1 VKTRNWQ
8 TPSFQYFAG
17 VVGELVL
24 KPGGQ
29 DERSG
34 PGNLRCGR
42 RLWEENTMK
51 KTTAP
56 ISLAGSQLGEV
67 RHVCAFF
74 NSDDEEYRVLLPF
87 IKDGFK
93 CGDKAVHVVNPDQRP
108 DHLQRLAAVGIDPAT
123 AEQNGQLE
131 VRINTEAYIR
141 DGRFDQD
148 RMLAAFEQMAS
159 GNAKGGFPLSRI
171 CCRMDWAIEDRSYID
186 DLVEF
191 ESRVND
197 VWRSH
202 DDAVIC
208 TYQLGKFGGDTV
220 IDIMRTHPMIIIGG
234 LLHRNPF
241 YVPPEEFLREIRQ
254 RRTMR
259 PSPSSTAA

>member
-1 VKTRNWQ
+1 
-8 TPSFQYFAG
+8 
-17 VVGELVL
+17 
-24 KPGGQ
+24 
-29 DERSG
+29 
-34 PGNLRCGR
+34 
-42 RLWEENTMK
+42 MK
-51 KTTAP
+51 KPTAP
-56 ISLAGSQLGEV
+56 ISLAGSRLGEV

-74 NSDDEEYRVLLPF
+74 NSDEEEYRVLLPF
-87 IKDGFK
+87 IKDGFER
-93 CGDKAVHVVNPDQRP
+93 GDKAVHVVNPDQRH
-108 DHLQRLAAVGIDPAT
+108 DHLQRLAAAGIDPSIG
-123 AEQNGQLE
+123 EQSGQLE

-197 VWRSH
+197 VWRRH

-208 TYQLGKFGGDTV
+208 TYHLDKFGGDTV
-220 IDIMRTHPMIIIGG
+220 VDIMRTHPMIIIGG
-234 LLHRNPF
+234 LLQRNPF
-241 YVPPEEFLREIRQ
+241 FVPPEEFLLEVRQ
-254 RRTMR
+254 RRAIR
-259 PSPSSTAA
+259 PSLSSSAA